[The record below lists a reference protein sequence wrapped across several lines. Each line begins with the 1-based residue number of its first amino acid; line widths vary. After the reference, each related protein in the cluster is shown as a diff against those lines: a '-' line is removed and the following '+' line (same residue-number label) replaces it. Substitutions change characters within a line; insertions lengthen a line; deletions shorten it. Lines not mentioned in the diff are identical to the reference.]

1 MRLAARAEGC
11 GSIAEGEFRGSV
23 VEAINKYDISSLINI
38 YLCNSIRRSYRDRFP
53 YEYDRLIKLCILH
66 VFVI

>member
-23 VEAINKYDISSLINI
+23 VETINKYDIFSIV
-38 YLCNSIRRSYRDRFP
+38 YLYFYLYIDHIKIDSHTNMIDRVHSP
-53 YEYDRLIKLCILH
+53 
-66 VFVI
+66 

>member
-23 VEAINKYDISSLINI
+23 VEAINKYDISSTICI
-38 YLCNSIRRSYRDRFP
+38 YIYIYILHRSHRDRFT
-53 YEYDRLIKLCILH
+53 YKYDR
-66 VFVI
+66 

>member
-23 VEAINKYDISSLINI
+23 VEAKNKYDTSAII
-38 YLCNSIRRSYRDRFP
+38 YIYIHMSIHRSYRDRFT
-53 YEYDRLIKLCILH
+53 YEYDR
-66 VFVI
+66 

>member
-23 VEAINKYDISSLINI
+23 VEAINKYDIFFIIHI
-38 YLCNSIRRSYRDRFP
+38 YMHRSYIEIDSHTNMIDR
-53 YEYDRLIKLCILH
+53 YSMI
-66 VFVI
+66 

>member
-23 VEAINKYDISSLINI
+23 VETINKCNI
-38 YLCNSIRRSYRDRFP
+38 YIYYCIYYIHILIYVYISMYTYLYIDHIEIDSHTVIR
-53 YEYDRLIKLCILH
+53 I
-66 VFVI
+66 